1 MKIISWN
8 VNGLRSILGKGLLD
22 FWTAEKPD
30 VLCLQETKAK
40 PEQVADVN
48 WPRGFEPH
56 WNSAEKPGYSG
67 TATFSKKKPKNSECG
82 IGADEH
88 DREGRVVT
96 LEYEEFYLVNVYT
109 PNSQREL
116 TRLDYRTKKWEPA
129 FRKYLKKLEKKK
141 PVVFCGDLNVAHTED
156 DLANPKTNRKNA
168 GFTDEERAEF
178 QALIDAGFVVAA
190 DDESIRSAE
199 MSIAPGVTVVIDG
212 AAREVTDAWTA
223 CDGVTSIGFDRLT
236 PPYAWTMIECL
247 AAFTYPTDGLVV
259 IGLASV

>member
-1 MKIISWN
+1 MKLVSWN
-8 VNGLRSILGKGLLD
+8 VNGVRSILGKGLLE
-22 FWTAEKPD
+22 FWDAEKPD

-40 PEQVADVN
+40 LEQVADVA
-48 WPRGFEPH
+48 WPKGFEAH

-67 TATFSKKKPKNSECG
+67 TATFSKKKAKKTERG

-116 TRLDYRTKKWEPA
+116 TRLEYRTRRWEPA

-141 PVVFCGDLNVAHTED
+141 PVIFCGDFNVAHTED
-156 DLANPKTNRKNA
+156 DLANPKTNRRNA

-178 QALIDAGFVVAA
+178 RALIDEGFVDTFRLFTQGNGHYTWWSYMNNARPRNIGWRIDYFLVSEALVP
-190 DDESIRSAE
+190 RVKSAR
-199 MSIAPGVTVVIDG
+199 ILPHVPGSDHCPVVLEL
-212 AAREVTDAWTA
+212 R
-223 CDGVTSIGFDRLT
+223 
-236 PPYAWTMIECL
+236 
-247 AAFTYPTDGLVV
+247 
-259 IGLASV
+259 

>member
-1 MKIISWN
+1 MKLISWN
-8 VNGLRSILGKGLLD
+8 VNGLRSILGKGLLE
-22 FWTAEKPD
+22 FWSAEKPD

-40 PEQVADVN
+40 PEQVAEVS
-48 WPRGFEPH
+48 WPRGFEAH
-56 WNSAEKPGYSG
+56 WNSADKPGYSG
-67 TATFSKKKPKNSECG
+67 TATFAKKKPKKTERG
-82 IGADEH
+82 IGDEEH

-96 LEYEEFYLVNVYT
+96 LEYEEFFLVNVYT

-178 QALIDAGFVVAA
+178 RALIDEGFVDTFRLFTQGNGHYTWWSYMNNARPRNIGWRIDYFLVSEALVP
-190 DDESIRSAE
+190 RVKSAR
-199 MSIAPGVTVVIDG
+199 ILAHVPGSDHCPVVLEL
-212 AAREVTDAWTA
+212 R
-223 CDGVTSIGFDRLT
+223 
-236 PPYAWTMIECL
+236 
-247 AAFTYPTDGLVV
+247 
-259 IGLASV
+259 